1 MKTKIRVTFA
11 GIYGSHLPNQ
21 TFTVEAIRRNDFS
34 SGQPEGLPFVGM
46 TDDKGECIIEL
57 LPAWYPYR
65 IVVADRSF
73 SCNFMVV
80 DTLTTEPV
88 EIVDLALGHL
98 HIDPFSPSTKVL
110 QEALK
115 ALVQAKETMRLVRKE
130 KEELLSQSG
139 KLFSQDYAAKAKT
152 LETLM
157 DQFKT
162 MVDTITKSRLNSDEE
177 LKKTQAMYEK
187 IMQAHSD
194 MILAAHD
201 MNMIK
206 AFGGINMNG
215 HYLWFSDDDKL
226 RWRKGGMPTDQF
238 DGTPIN

>member
-21 TFTVEAIRRNDFS
+21 VFTVEAIRRNDYS

-46 TDDKGECIIEL
+46 TNEQGECIIEL

-65 IVVADRSF
+65 IVVDDRNF

-80 DTLTTEPV
+80 ETTTNDPV

-115 ALVQAKETMRLVRKE
+115 ALVQAKETMKQVRKE
-130 KEELLSQSG
+130 KEELLKSTG
-139 KLFSQDYAAKAKT
+139 KIFSQDYSAKAKA
-152 LETLM
+152 LEELVKEFTA
-157 DQFKT
+157 
-162 MVDTITKSRLNSDEE
+162 MVKRVTASRLNSDEE
-177 LKKTQAMYEK
+177 LRKTQAMYRQ
-187 IMQAHSD
+187 IMDAHSD

-226 RWRKGGMPTDQF
+226 RWRKGGMPTDQY